1 MNEGRDGI
9 DGREPVMVAFIKSYL
24 VVVGVA
30 SGAMGVFVLLGA
42 VSALAEMTKGPEDRG
57 EFIETVV
64 LMGGAMW
71 CFLLASVSLVG
82 WAIIESIEK
91 SAKQLQQVIQE
102 RAGAVVRPL

>member
-30 SGAMGVFVLLGA
+30 SGALGVFVLLGA
-42 VSALAEMTKGPEDRG
+42 VSALAEMTKGPEDQG

-64 LMGGAMW
+64 LMAGAMW

-91 SAKQLQQVIQE
+91 SAKQLQQVIQD
-102 RAGAVVRPL
+102 RGGAVVRPL